1 MSAVYAMVTVTGVMV
16 TVAAWLQPRHAVHM
30 EDWAA
35 ALIAGLVQLLLALF
49 LRHRPVSLVRCVRH
63 AFKLRRSL
71 KSRVV
76 RRPTQHHARHYR
88 NSARANATRSTA
100 QRHWDVLRR
109 HVFEQGLAERS
120 KEAHYEQRYQETHF
134 GRRHRLSNSFKKT
147 VQDRLYYHT
156 KAQADDQ
163 QQFITAFKDS
173 QARHM
178 QSRCYSR
185 YW

>member
-1 MSAVYAMVTVTGVMV
+1 
-16 TVAAWLQPRHAVHM
+16 M

-35 ALIAGLVQLLLALF
+35 ALTAILVQLLLALF
-49 LRHRPVSLVRCVRH
+49 LRHGPVSLVRFVRH
-63 AFKLRRSL
+63 AFKLRLSL
-71 KSRVV
+71 KTRVV
-76 RRPTQHHARHYR
+76 RRPTQHHARHHR
-88 NSARANATRSTA
+88 NSARANATHSSTA

-109 HVFEQGLAERS
+109 HVFEQGVAERS
-120 KEAHYEQRYQETHF
+120 QEAHYEQRYQERHF

-178 QSRCYSR
+178 QSTTLSVVFYA
-185 YW
+185 

>member
-1 MSAVYAMVTVTGVMV
+1 
-16 TVAAWLQPRHAVHM
+16 M

-35 ALIAGLVQLLLALF
+35 ALTAILVQLLLALF

-76 RRPTQHHARHYR
+76 RRPTRH
-88 NSARANATRSTA
+88 SSRANATHSSTA

-109 HVFEQGLAERS
+109 HVFEQGVAERS

-134 GRRHRLSNSFKKT
+134 GRRHRLRTSFQKT

-163 QQFITAFKDS
+163 QQFITAFNDS
-173 QARHM
+173 QVRHDM
-178 QSRCYSR
+178 HMHMHISRANPVITSNYPR
-185 YW
+185 AVRIAPAHGGKLRP

>member
-1 MSAVYAMVTVTGVMV
+1 MVTAETDR
-16 TVAAWLQPRHAVHM
+16 PSM

-35 ALIAGLVQLLLALF
+35 ALTAILVQLLLALF

-63 AFKLRRSL
+63 AFKLRRFL

-76 RRPTQHHARHYR
+76 RRPTPQHARHHYI
-88 NSARANATRSTA
+88 SASASATHSTA

-109 HVFEQGLAERS
+109 HVFEQGVAERS
-120 KEAHYEQRYQETHF
+120 QEAHYEKRYQEAHF
-134 GRRHRLSNSFKKT
+134 GSRHLLSEDGAGSAALRDNFQKT

-163 QQFITAFKDS
+163 QQFIIAFKGS
-173 QARHM
+173 QVPHM
-178 QSRCYSR
+178 HA
-185 YW
+185 

>member
-1 MSAVYAMVTVTGVMV
+1 
-16 TVAAWLQPRHAVHM
+16 M

-35 ALIAGLVQLLLALF
+35 ALTAGLVQLLLALF

-71 KSRVV
+71 KSRVI
-76 RRPTQHHARHYR
+76 RWPTRHQARH
-88 NSARANATRSTA
+88 SARANATHSSTA

-109 HVFEQGLAERS
+109 HVFEQGVAERS
-120 KEAHYEQRYQETHF
+120 KEAHYEQRYQERHF
-134 GRRHRLSNSFKKT
+134 GRRHRLRTSFQKT

-178 QSRCYSR
+178 QSTTLVWSFMHSD
-185 YW
+185 

>member
-1 MSAVYAMVTVTGVMV
+1 MVTGETRF
-16 TVAAWLQPRHAVHM
+16 TTPSM

-71 KSRVV
+71 KTRVI
-76 RRPTQHHARHYR
+76 RRPTRHQARH
-88 NSARANATRSTA
+88 SARANATHSSTA

-109 HVFEQGLAERS
+109 HVFEQGVAERS
-120 KEAHYEQRYQETHF
+120 QEAHYAQRYHETHF
-134 GRRHRLSNSFKKT
+134 GRRHRLRTNFQET

-163 QQFITAFKDS
+163 QQFITAFNDS
-173 QARHM
+173 QVRHDM
-178 QSRCYSR
+178 HMHMH
-185 YW
+185 